1 MGRWGLLPS
10 PTSSASPLTMM
21 RIQVKLVLKRNK
33 HYVESGHAETI
44 RILLRD
50 EIVGKAR
57 VQNEGEIEA
66 ASGATYGLE
75 KDKAPK
81 RAGLVI
87 PGTKEAGAP
96 EVEMSET
103 DKIAAAAKA
112 ADLDLFTAVIG
123 VEQGQSRKSLSS

>member
-1 MGRWGLLPS
+1 MVF
-10 PTSSASPLTMM
+10 
-21 RIQVKLVLKRNK
+21 QVKLVLKRNR
-33 HYVESGHAETI
+33 HYVESSHAETL

-50 EIVGKAR
+50 EIVSKAR
-57 VQNEGEIEA
+57 VQNEGEAEA
-66 ASGATYGLE
+66 AAGATYGLE

-96 EVEMSET
+96 EVELSDA
-103 DKIAAAAKA
+103 DKQAAAAKA

-123 VEQGQSRKSLSS
+123 VERGESFLPWDSQPQLLR

>member
-1 MGRWGLLPS
+1 M
-10 PTSSASPLTMM
+10 
-21 RIQVKLVLKRNK
+21 KRNK
-33 HYVESGHAETI
+33 HYVESGHAETL

-57 VQNEGEIEA
+57 VQNEGEGEA
-66 ASGATYGLE
+66 DGAGATYGLE

-96 EVEMSET
+96 VVELSET
-103 DKIAAAAKA
+103 DKKAAAAKA

-123 VEQGQSRKSLSS
+123 VEKGNISSSLSWSGAPS